1 MTQLSRN
8 PLRSMR
14 RTNSMSP
21 LSRFLRGEF
30 PFEMEITETVPAL
43 NIKEEKDSFK
53 VELAA
58 PGLKKDDFNI
68 DVDGNLVTI
77 SSEKEEK
84 KEDKEQEGYSVTEY
98 NYSSFSRSFTL
109 PENADTDKMSARYA
123 DGILNLTVP
132 KIPEDKNNKR
142 QKIKVE

>member
-1 MTQLSRN
+1 MTQLVRN

-14 RTNSMSP
+14 RSNSVNP
-21 LSRFLRGEF
+21 LTRFLRGEF
-30 PFEMEITETVPAL
+30 PFDIEMTETVPAL

-68 DVDGNLVTI
+68 DVDGNFVTI
-77 SSEKEEK
+77 SSEKEQKREEK
-84 KEDKEQEGYSVTEY
+84 EEEGYSVTEY

-109 PENADTDKMSARYA
+109 PENADTE
-123 DGILNLTVP
+123 
-132 KIPEDKNNKR
+132 KIY
-142 QKIKVE
+142 